1 MDRDDRMGVRVGRG
15 GEFRLMR
22 REDGTHPSEEDAL
35 CGGKRWLV
43 SMRHISWRAR
53 TKRKQ
58 RLLFLMDGFRGVP
71 SAVRSCTLTRPG
83 FSQSFGW
90 VFKGCKSVFIHCQFT
105 GPRLHARQINSTE
118 ADSKCM
124 WTTREKGPRGTDLKH
139 GFESEHA
146 ARLCHLFRKGPLE
159 RNLGI
164 DAATS
169 VLLRAFPVDIDRV
182 QRVPP
187 ARRDSKVIRCCE
199 SARRAPTG

>member
-83 FSQSFGW
+83 FSQSLGW

-124 WTTREKGPRGTDLKH
+124 WTTREKGPRGTDLEH

-169 VLLRAFPVDIDRV
+169 VLLRAFPVDIDGV

-187 ARRDSKVIRCCE
+187 ARGDSKVVRCCE